1 MNKKVNR
8 LPMAGHEASEIYDTI
23 NIPRTIKFS
32 YNHIVTINERKH
44 KAGYRDFSTFGRD
57 CMLNTQILA
66 RITPVQMKLINALI
80 RERNNINQ
88 IAKACNAGKCWI
100 VVNEALSVLRGMD
113 SIINY
118 FNRTK
123 P

>member
-8 LPMAGHEASEIYDTI
+8 LPVAGHEASEIYDII

-32 YNHIVTINERKH
+32 YNHIVTINERKR

-57 CMLNTQILA
+57 CMLNAQILE
-66 RITPVQMKLINALI
+66 RVTPEQMKLINELI

-88 IAKACNAGKCWI
+88 IAKACNAGNCWG
-100 VVNEALSVLRGMD
+100 VAKEALSVLRGMD
-113 SIINY
+113 NIINY

>member
-1 MNKKVNR
+1 MNKRVNR
-8 LPMAGHEASEIYDTI
+8 LPVAGHEVSEIYDII

-44 KAGYRDFSTFGRD
+44 RAGYRDFSTFGRD
-57 CMLNTQILA
+57 CMLNAQILE
-66 RITPVQMKLINALI
+66 RITPEQMKLINELI

-88 IAKACNAGKCWI
+88 IAKACNAGNCWG
-100 VVNEALSVLRGMD
+100 VAKEALSVLRGMD